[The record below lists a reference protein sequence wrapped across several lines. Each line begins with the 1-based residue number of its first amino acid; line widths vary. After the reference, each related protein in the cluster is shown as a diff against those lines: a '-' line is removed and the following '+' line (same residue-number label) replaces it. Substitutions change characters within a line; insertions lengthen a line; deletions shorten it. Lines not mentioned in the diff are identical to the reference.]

1 MRAFVQRSLA
11 CAVFGLAAG
20 LSGRVLAQSPQ
31 EALVQSPENIEEVI
45 VRGGKT
51 LSQYRLELEQ
61 EHDEL
66 NELFNELNEG
76 KDNDVRCRDE
86 STTGTRIPQRACRSH
101 AQQRADANG
110 SRDFL
115 NSLYFSSGA
124 GDGGPQVN
132 GAVGA
137 GGALGDAINAGSRA
151 LVLFEKEWT
160 RVLGGNPQFYAAV
173 VEYVELKEEFDRM
186 RGVPLRAPTQQPR
199 QIVLGPA
206 GPLCEASTLT
216 EYEQLDNVARVSG
229 TVSISSCPAGTTGMF
244 TLVARVRDEA
254 GAVTPLEFS
263 ERWQRADAL
272 DHVFSA
278 DYPIGDDVFLESVR
292 VRGLTCACEGP
303 TR

>member
-1 MRAFVQRSLA
+1 MRASVQCSLA
-11 CAVFGLAAG
+11 AASFAAL
-20 LSGRVLAQSPQ
+20 LSGRALAQPADEGVAQAQ
-31 EALVQSPENIEEVI
+31 EDIEEVVVI
-45 VRGGKT
+45 GGKT

-61 EHDEL
+61 ARDEL
-66 NELFNELNEG
+66 FELFNELNEG

-86 STTGTRIPQRACRSH
+86 SPTGTRIPQRACWSH
-101 AQQRADANG
+101 AEDRAGANG
-110 SRDFL
+110 ARDFL
-115 NSLYFSSGA
+115 SSLYFSSGA
-124 GDGGPQVN
+124 GDGGAQVN
-132 GAVGA
+132 GAIGA
-137 GGALGDAINAGSRA
+137 GGALGGAIAAGSRA
-151 LVLFEKEWT
+151 LADFEKEWT
-160 RVLGGNPQFYAAV
+160 RVLGGDPQFYAAV
-173 VEYVELKEEFDRM
+173 VDYVELKEEFDRM

-263 ERWQRADAL
+263 ELWQRADAL
-272 DHVFSA
+272 DHVFGA

-292 VRGLTCACEGP
+292 VRGLTCTCEGP
-303 TR
+303 AP